1 MDDQPGV
8 VSDLD
13 AAGVLAGIRWAFFAA
28 TDRVLADHSDAAGH
42 DATWLGI
49 TRFVLFRDRL
59 DRVFACGRY
68 AVPAGSDP
76 AAGLDVLRAELTA
89 EEVAAMPLLAPGL
102 VVRADLNGSPGWAW
116 HEWRWLLASCAPGRI
131 EGLPWSQM
139 SPTKRRIAN
148 QHTPTGDQGS
158 LFDHLAAGEVGGLL
172 AAFGDAADSGGET
185 LVVAHSLD
193 PLDGSRELVLGSPRP
208 NSRNTAAWHW
218 RRDLL
223 PLEPADHA
231 TAASGTL
238 SAGVPDDV
246 PDAPVRLRPRG
257 GELEA
262 GTAST
267 GR

>member
-1 MDDQPGV
+1 MDDQPAV
-8 VSDLD
+8 VGDLD
-13 AAGVLAGIRWAFFAA
+13 AAGVLAGIRWAYLAA

-68 AVPAGSDP
+68 AVPPGSDP
-76 AAGLDVLRAELTA
+76 AAGLDVLRAELT
-89 EEVAAMPLLAPGL
+89 EDEVAAMPLLAPEL
-102 VVRADLNGSPGWAW
+102 VGRADLNGSPGWAW

-131 EGLPWSQM
+131 EALAWSQM

-148 QHTPTGDQGS
+148 QHTPSGDQES

-172 AAFGDAADSGGET
+172 AAFGDAAEPGGET

-223 PLEPADHA
+223 PHVPAGHA
-231 TAASGTL
+231 TVAPGPL
-238 SAGVPDDV
+238 SVGVPDGV
-246 PDAPVRLRPRG
+246 PDAPVHLRPRA
-257 GELEA
+257 GELGA